1 MKNLLPVI
9 CIVAVFAACQ
19 QTENSTDNA
28 REAASGDAIDPSAAG
43 RPATT
48 DTANNTGAVST
59 DEFAIRAATG
69 GMMEVVLGELA
80 QQKATHADVKT
91 LAQTIT
97 ADHRAANKEL
107 IDISRAK
114 GVTLPTDMTSEQ
126 HEHHA
131 RLEGLSGAEFDRAY
145 VQMMVEDHIQDIA
158 LFEAKANAVTSDAFK
173 AFAAKTLPTLRKH
186 HEMAKAAQQKLGS

>member
-1 MKNLLPVI
+1 MKNLLPIV
-9 CIVAVFAACQ
+9 CIVAAFAACQ
-19 QTENSTDNA
+19 QTRNSTDNA
-28 REAASGDAIDPSAAG
+28 REAAAGDAVSPTSAA

-80 QQKATHADVKT
+80 QQKATHPDVKS

-97 ADHRAANKEL
+97 ADHRAANQEL
-107 IDISRAK
+107 IDIARAK

-126 HEHHA
+126 HQHHA
-131 RLEGLSGAEFDRAY
+131 ELEGLSGAEFDRAY
-145 VQMMVEDHIQDIA
+145 VQMMIEDHTQDIA
-158 LFEAKANAVTSDAFK
+158 LYQAKANAVSSDAFR
-173 AFAAKTLPTLRKH
+173 AFAEKTLPTLRKH
-186 HEMAKAAQQKLGS
+186 LDMAKAAQQKLGS

>member
-1 MKNLLPVI
+1 MKNLFAIV
-9 CIVAVFAACQ
+9 CIVVAFAACQ
-19 QTENSTDNA
+19 QTRNSTDNA
-28 REAASGDAIDPSAAG
+28 REAAAGDALNPTAAA

-80 QQKATHADVKT
+80 QQKATHPDVRS

-97 ADHRAANKEL
+97 NDHRAANKEL
-107 IDISRAK
+107 IDIAGAK

-126 HEHHA
+126 HQHHA

-145 VQMMVEDHIQDIA
+145 VQMMIDDHAQDIA
-158 LFEAKANAVTSDAFK
+158 LFEAKANAVSSDAFR
-173 AFAAKTLPTLRKH
+173 AFAQKTLPALRKH
-186 HEMAKAAQQKLGS
+186 LDMARAAQQKLSS